1 MKLVSFQVR
10 TPVGT
15 FTRIGALHNASIV
28 DLNMAQAR
36 RLTDQG
42 ETLTTVILLSNL
54 EFISIKI

>member
-42 ETLTTVILLSNL
+42 ETQPRRLADAQVPATML
-54 EFISIKI
+54 E

>member
-42 ETLTTVILLSNL
+42 ETQPRAPADG
-54 EFISIKI
+54 